1 MLISRYL
8 LSEQRKGG
16 GILYQIVLNPHLE
29 VEVEVGEE
37 NEEEGRKEAV
47 SRAEAEM
54 RRLLILAGL

>member
-1 MLISRYL
+1 M
-8 LSEQRKGG
+8 
-16 GILYQIVLNPHLE
+16 
-29 VEVEVGEE
+29 EVGEE